1 MLTILYTTLRRR
13 PRPRTVKRGPE
24 PMPRMRWY

>member
-1 MLTILYTTLRRR
+1 MLTILYTALRRR
-13 PRPRTVKRGPE
+13 PQRRTVKRRPE

>member
-1 MLTILYTTLRRR
+1 MLKLIHTLRRR
-13 PRPRTVKRGPE
+13 PQPRTVKRGPE

>member
-13 PRPRTVKRGPE
+13 PRRRTVKPLPA
-24 PMPRMRWY
+24 PMPRMRWH